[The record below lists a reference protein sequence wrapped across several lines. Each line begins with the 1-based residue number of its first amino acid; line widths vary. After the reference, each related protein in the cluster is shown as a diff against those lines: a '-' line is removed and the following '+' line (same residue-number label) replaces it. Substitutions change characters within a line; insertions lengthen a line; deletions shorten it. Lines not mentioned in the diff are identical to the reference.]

1 MLALFK
7 HTVYLHDKSNTAETF
22 MVFFINEM
30 TDPIMYPQSYC
41 YLIFFARLQLPYL
54 TSLNTSIKQRS
65 DALRTHQTQHLNAI
79 LAVTLLMEEV
89 SNLTSFFPPEPLI
102 SHLLRMSVTF
112 LRLFQSI

>member
-30 TDPIMYPQSYC
+30 TDSIMYPQSCC

-79 LAVTLLMEEV
+79 LAVYSYTADGRSKQFDIILP
-89 SNLTSFFPPEPLI
+89 S
-102 SHLLRMSVTF
+102 
-112 LRLFQSI
+112 